1 LVGYTQI
8 VVSKDSINPNKKDS
22 RNFELL
28 CDMAELTSLFEKKSS
43 LSDFLQDVVSMVG
56 AHMKSDVCSVY
67 LYNQQ
72 KNELIMRASHGL
84 SIPEN
89 QTITLKPGEG
99 ITGKSFEE
107 SRSIREGKAN
117 QNPYFKP
124 IPGIEE
130 DMYQAFLA
138 VPIRRGVTRIG
149 VLTLQDRRKNAFS
162 THDTRALKAIASQLA
177 ASLENAEVLM
187 EMYQSPIDD
196 KKKATILSGVSTS
209 SKIAIGTSVI
219 FRSKTTS
226 FTPISL
232 PADPVEPINETEE
245 LIGFARS
252 LASTKEQLE
261 SMQLMLDNKVAEMAD
276 LIFGAHLL
284 MLRDEKFSGAMQ
296 EKIQH
301 GSSAVRAVTEVVNA
315 YVNTFSQHQN
325 LRIREKA
332 QDILDLGLR
341 LLKNLSNPD
350 HPVLDY
356 SGQIIIAADLFP
368 SELVRISAQNATG
381 LVTLGSGHT
390 AHIALLARSLK
401 LPTIFV
407 HSEQILNIPDGS
419 RLIIDGSHEELH
431 VDPNDK
437 IFHEFEQIIAQN
449 QQITDISC
457 PKFTVTQDGV
467 SVKVL
472 ANVNL
477 IQDVET
483 ALSCNAEG
491 IGLYRSEFPFLV
503 RNDFPSEEEQTKLYR
518 RVLEPMENR
527 EVVIRTL
534 DIGGDKLMGTQQQ
547 HQETNPFLG
556 FRGIR
561 FSLSNLEIFTDQLRA
576 IIRAGKDRDLR
587 IMFPMISSLDEFLLA
602 KEQVQ
607 SILEE
612 LKLEGLE
619 HNPKPQLG
627 AMIEIPAAV
636 EIAKD
641 LNKHADFLSV
651 GTNDLIMYTLAVDR
665 TNEKIGAM
673 YTAHHPAVLRS
684 LDRIIRSLGNSVH
697 KLSVCGEAVHD
708 TALLTFL
715 IGRGVRKVSVD
726 PNRIPKLKSQ
736 IIDMNFRKAQKI
748 SRDMLKIHT
757 LKDMAGYIRTQ
768 GLGIYG

>member
-1 LVGYTQI
+1 
-8 VVSKDSINPNKKDS
+8 VVSKESINPNKKDA

-28 CDMAELTSLFEKKSS
+28 CDMAELTALFEKKSS
-43 LSDFLQDVVSMVG
+43 LSEFLYDVVSMVG

-67 LYNQQ
+67 LYNQE

-84 SIPEN
+84 TIPEN
-89 QTITLKPGEG
+89 QIITLKPGEG

-107 SRSIREGKAN
+107 SRSIREGRAS

-124 IPGIEE
+124 IPGVEE
-130 DMYQAFLA
+130 HMYQAFLA
-138 VPIRRGVTRIG
+138 VPIRRGVTKIG
-149 VLTLQDRRKNAFS
+149 VLTLQDKRKNAFS
-162 THDTRALKAIASQLA
+162 SHDTRALKAIASQLA

-187 EMYQSPIDD
+187 EMYQSPNKDSSQT
-196 KKKATILSGVSTS
+196 TILSGVSTS
-209 SKIAIGTSVI
+209 SKIAIGSSVL
-219 FRSKTTS
+219 FRSKTAS
-226 FTPISL
+226 FTPI
-232 PADPVEPINETEE
+232 PVPVEQHLPCNETEE
-245 LIGFARS
+245 LVAFARS
-252 LASTKEQLE
+252 LTATKEQLE
-261 SMQLMLDNKVAEMAD
+261 SLQLMVDNKVAEMAD

-296 EKIQH
+296 EKIQT
-301 GSSAVRAVTEVVNA
+301 GSSAARAVTEVVNS
-315 YVNTFSQHQN
+315 YVHTFSQHQN
-325 LRIREKA
+325 QRIREKA

-341 LLKNLSNPD
+341 LLKNLTNPD
-350 HPVLDY
+350 NPILDY
-356 SGQIIIAADLFP
+356 TDQIIIAADLFP
-368 SELVRISAQNATG
+368 SELVRISAQNAAG

-407 HSEQILNIPDGS
+407 HSEQIVSIPDGT
-419 RLIIDGSHEELH
+419 LLLIDGSHEELH
-431 VDPNDK
+431 IDPHGK
-437 IFHEFEQIIAQN
+437 IISEFQQIIAQN
-449 QQITDISC
+449 TELTEIPC
-457 PKFTVTQDGV
+457 PKVSVTEDGV
-467 SVKVL
+467 PIKVL

-483 ALSCNAEG
+483 ALNCNAEG

-503 RNDFPSEEEQTKLYR
+503 RNDFPSEEEQTRLYR
-518 RVLEPMENR
+518 RVLEPMESG

-534 DIGGDKLMGTQQQ
+534 DIGGDKLMGVQQQ
-547 HQETNPFLG
+547 YQESNPFLG

-602 KEQVQ
+602 KDQVL

-612 LKLEGLE
+612 LKQEGLD
-619 HNPKPQLG
+619 HNPKPLLG
-627 AMIEIPAAV
+627 AMIELPAAV
-636 EIAKD
+636 EITKD

-665 TNEKIGAM
+665 TNEKIGSM

-708 TALLTFL
+708 LALLTFL
-715 IGRGVRKVSVD
+715 LGRGVRKVSVD
-726 PNRIPKLKSQ
+726 PNRIPKLKSS
-736 IIDMNFRKAQKI
+736 IIGLNLRRAQKI
-748 SRDMLKIHT
+748 SRELLKIHT
-757 LKDMAGYIRTQ
+757 LKDMDSYITKQ
-768 GLGIYG
+768 GLNLNG